1 MKNLKTYLSIFAIVA
16 FSTTATFAQ
25 ETADVAVT
33 ATVEAALGLTPTAVA
48 LGTIQTGLASIL
60 DANAN
65 DDATEAN
72 IGGSASAGSLVIT
85 GTSGASIT
93 VSWAN
98 ATLDEVGSGDP
109 VTFTPSVW
117 LGASELATP
126 AGTAA
131 TITGGSITLD
141 IGGELAATSGTGAYS
156 TALGGGAP
164 ITFTVTY

>member
-33 ATVEAALGLTPTAVA
+33 AQVEAALVLTPTAIA
-48 LGTIQTGLASIL
+48 LGTIQTAAASIL

-72 IGGSASAGSLVIT
+72 IGGSASAGSLQIT
-85 GTSGASIT
+85 GTSGVSVT

-98 ATLDEVGSGDP
+98 ATLDNAGSTDP
-109 VTFTPSVW
+109 VVFTPSVW
-117 LGASELATP
+117 LGASELTTP
-126 AGTAA
+126 AGSAVTL
-131 TITGGSITLD
+131 TGGDITID
-141 IGGELAATSGTGAYS
+141 VGGSLAATAGTGAYS

-164 ITFTVTY
+164 ITFTVSY